1 MSKLLRDIRDV
12 AGVLAFVSLL
22 SCAVAGVGFLVMA
35 P

>member
-1 MSKLLRDIRDV
+1 MRFLKDVIHV
-12 AGVLAFVSLL
+12 AGVLAFVTLL